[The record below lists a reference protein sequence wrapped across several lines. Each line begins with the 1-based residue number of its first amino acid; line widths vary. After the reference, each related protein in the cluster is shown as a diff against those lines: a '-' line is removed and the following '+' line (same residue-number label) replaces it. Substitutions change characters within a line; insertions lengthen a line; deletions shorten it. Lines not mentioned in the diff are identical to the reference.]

1 TNSIVELAD
10 HNIWSAINEF
20 CHALSLRR
28 VKLRHNVH
36 EAEYLKV
43 SMRNGLEI
51 GLSVGG
57 KLFRLSMLRI
67 RNSMKQ
73 YHELLVDICEVFV
86 LGSFEPL
93 KNAIGGDQDLWK
105 KGKIEECMRL
115 STMSDGC

>member
-1 TNSIVELAD
+1 MSSQTPLLQSEIIKAPGLNMYHRNNSIVELAD

-20 CHALSLRR
+20 CHAPSFRR

-36 EAEYLKV
+36 EAEYLKE

-67 RNSMKQ
+67 R
-73 YHELLVDICEVFV
+73 
-86 LGSFEPL
+86 
-93 KNAIGGDQDLWK
+93 
-105 KGKIEECMRL
+105 
-115 STMSDGC
+115 